1 MSGPFDRADNS
12 RQAAGNELASELSNE
27 AYSKEGLSGRIE
39 MNQAATLE
47 RVKSE
52 PAAWLSKSS
61 APDTKIADDTVAAM
75 KKMFKA
81 VWTESQKTEA

>member
-12 RQAAGNELASELSNE
+12 RQAAGNDYSELSNE